1 MIIILSII
9 LLGLILLYRNKK
21 LIFLLFFF
29 SLLTGYF
36 TGIIHI
42 NRESNLSFLENQK
55 VLIQGQV
62 IQPPLIKEDK
72 IEVYIRTD
80 KIVKDGKDYL
90 IEEKV
95 LGNIYF
101 YDESKS
107 NISISEGNIIRFQGR
122 IKLPKEK
129 RNPGG
134 FDYSTYLKT
143 KNVYSTLSIG
153 EESVEVLGKNH

>member
-1 MIIILSII
+1 M
-9 LLGLILLYRNKK
+9 
-21 LIFLLFFF
+21 
-29 SLLTGYF
+29 
-36 TGIIHI
+36 
-42 NRESNLSFLENQK
+42 
-55 VLIQGQV
+55 
-62 IQPPLIKEDK
+62 
-72 IEVYIRTD
+72 
-80 KIVKDGKDYL
+80 KDGKDYL

-153 EESVEVLGKNH
+153 EESVEVLGKKSLGMVRDNAFNIKANIIKVIEENLSKDHGDLLKGIIFGEKDLDNSIRIIL